1 MTTKL
6 NPQGAGVYFLAFT
19 GMKGQPIFHSVFEYE
34 YAKQALA
41 QLRSA
46 SLLAYVL
53 DTHSIQCVLRVQNE
67 PQDALHEIHSAF
79 DNFHEKCWNKRRAVL
94 AEQTTV
100 LKVDEQAYLVDLILQ
115 LHDWPRYS
123 GKVIDASLW
132 PFSSDRYYRQSQS
145 PAWLDTESMLN
156 LLAHSRRNRHQHY
169 KQVMSQPIGN
179 KLDLQNGNHPDL
191 YALARPTFFHTEEAP
206 LHTDSNRSFAEV
218 SRLFQDACALVARH
232 FSLTSAD
239 IQDKAQRR
247 RFHQLMPLVVWLL
260 RERNIPFD
268 DIAKLTDEDETRL
281 ELWLRNLP
289 ADHSPHTRQKLL
301 ASW

>member
-6 NPQGAGVYFLAFT
+6 PPQGAGIYYLAFT

-34 YAKQALA
+34 YARQALA
-41 QLRSA
+41 QLPSA

-53 DTHSIQCVLRVQNE
+53 DSHIIQCVLRIANE
-67 PQDALHEIHSAF
+67 PQDVVHEIHRAF
-79 DNFHEKCWNKRRAVL
+79 DHFHEQCWNKRRAVL
-94 AEQTTV
+94 AEQATL
-100 LKVDEQAYLVDLILQ
+100 LKVDEPAYLVELILQ

-123 GKVIDASLW
+123 GKVADASLW
-132 PFSSDRYYRQSQS
+132 PFSSDCHYRSPQP

-156 LLAHSRRNRHQHY
+156 LLTHSRHNRHRHY
-169 KQVMSQPIGN
+169 EQVMSQPIGN

-191 YALARPTFFHTEEAP
+191 YALARPQFSQANITELTP
-206 LHTDSNRSFAEV
+206 SKRNLSEV

-232 FSLTSAD
+232 FSLTTAD
-239 IQDKAQRR
+239 IQDKSQRR

-289 ADHSPHTRQKLL
+289 ADHSAHTRQKLL

>member
-6 NPQGAGVYFLAFT
+6 NPQGTGLYYFAFT

-34 YAKQALA
+34 YARLALA

-67 PQDALHEIHSAF
+67 PQDALHEIHNAF
-79 DNFHEKCWNKRRAVL
+79 DNFHEKCWNKRRALL
-94 AEQTTV
+94 AEQATV
-100 LKVDEQAYLVDLILQ
+100 LKVDERAYLVDLILQ

-123 GKVIDASLW
+123 GKVADARLW
-132 PFSSDRYYRQSQS
+132 PFSSDRYYRQNQP
-145 PAWLDTESMLN
+145 PAWLDTEAMLN

-169 KQVMSQPIGN
+169 EQVMSQPIGN
-179 KLDLQNGNHPDL
+179 KLDLQNGNHPDI
-191 YALARPTFFHTEEAP
+191 YALARPTFFQSEIAAAAAQT
-206 LHTDSNRSFAEV
+206 RSFAEV
-218 SRLFQDACALVARH
+218 SRLFQDACTLVARH

-268 DIAKLTDEDETRL
+268 DIAKLTEEDETRL